1 VGLIVGTVALHRPSW
16 ATLEQTMSNGTY
28 NGWTNYATWRVNL
41 EVFDGL
47 QATEMFDLGQH
58 PYDLGIDLRLYAEE
72 MIESTSNEGLARD
85 YAFAFI
91 LDVNWQEI
99 ANHLIEAWVTE

>member
-1 VGLIVGTVALHRPSW
+1 
-16 ATLEQTMSNGTY
+16 MNDGTY

-47 QATEMFDLGQH
+47 QATEMFDLGQD

-72 MIESTSNEGLARD
+72 MIESTSNEGFARD